1 MTNTTEDASKL
12 VQGNPLTSPLF
23 RSLVGLTKT
32 AGFLKHSE
40 FAFFRSISSKFDA
53 ELPGLQSQVLDLLN
67 ASLNASLASKGV
79 PHVTMDSLHDLLENH
94 SALISDALDGLL
106 EKTDVQLDLL
116 TGKRKQ
122 KDLVVVP
129 PSVDAPALTSSSRS
143 NRSSSSIILRP
154 QVQFHEKPDNSN
166 RPFVRIIKY
175 KPHAK
180 RPLDYGLPGSTEI
193 SDDMESHLESMG
205 ITKTSSALF
214 RYVISL
220 N

>member
-1 MTNTTEDASKL
+1 MTDPSETPTSS

-40 FAFFRSISSKFDA
+40 FAFFRSISSAFDA
-53 ELPGLQSQVLDLLN
+53 ELPGLQSQVLELLN

-79 PHVTMDSLHDLLENH
+79 PHVAMDSLHDLLENH
-94 SALISDALDGLL
+94 TALISDALDGLL

-122 KDLVVVP
+122 SELTIVP
-129 PSVDAPALTSSSRS
+129 PSAETATSSRS
-143 NRSSSSIILRP
+143 IRGSAPQNSSHILRP
-154 QVQFHEKPDNSN
+154 QVQFHDKPDNSN
-166 RPFVRIIKY
+166 RPFVRVIKY

-193 SDDMESHLESMG
+193 SEDMEAHLQSMG
-205 ITKTSSALF
+205 ITKTSSSLF
-214 RYVISL
+214 RYAHFL
-220 N
+220 